1 MALGNPTGKQ
11 AHNGD
16 KTDPGRGA
24 IQGRHALHACPCGA
38 QQGAG
43 PALLGRGRLL
53 AAQSHGA
60 AAARVERGSR
70 ARTWGRQAEGGNRGG
85 GRKRSGTW
93 HTQAKGKGAIA
104 GIAGGQSGPRRGRW
118 QARTCCT
125 RPVTGVAGR
134 GATRVGPMPPPGR
147 RRRARQLS
155 AAIRHHAHPRVRG
168 WSQGGRPSARGKPAK
183 GGIWRQP
190 GAPAG
195 WQAHGAWGRER
206 GQPGCHSNG
215 TKTCMHAHMGA
226 RAGPGMLPAAAFL
239 ARCKAR
245 CRGCPRGSSTMLG
258 RGVRVEGG
266 PVRPARRRPW
276 SDRCR
281 ASAQLSAGCAAML
294 RRESRPW

>member
-24 IQGRHALHACPCGA
+24 IQGLHALHACPCGA

-147 RRRARQLS
+147 RRRAR
-155 AAIRHHAHPRVRG
+155 HAVCRNKASCPPTGARVEPGRPAQRTG
-168 WSQGGRPSARGKPAK
+168 QAGQGGNLEA
-183 GGIWRQP
+183 
-190 GAPAG
+190 AG
-195 WQAHGAWGRER
+195 CTSW
-206 GQPGCHSNG
+206 
-215 TKTCMHAHMGA
+215 
-226 RAGPGMLPAAAFL
+226 L
-239 ARCKAR
+239 
-245 CRGCPRGSSTMLG
+245 
-258 RGVRVEGG
+258 
-266 PVRPARRRPW
+266 
-276 SDRCR
+276 
-281 ASAQLSAGCAAML
+281 ASAWRMG
-294 RRESRPW
+294 

>member
-1 MALGNPTGKQ
+1 MRSAAGRRPCAARARQAAGRAKPWRRGCAGGAGEPGAHMGK
-11 AHNGD
+11 A
-16 KTDPGRGA
+16 GRGGKSRWREKEVWHLA
-24 IQGRHALHACPCGA
+24 HAG
-38 QQGAG
+38 Q
-43 PALLGRGRLL
+43 
-53 AAQSHGA
+53 
-60 AAARVERGSR
+60 
-70 ARTWGRQAEGGNRGG
+70 RQGGNRRDCGG
-85 GRKRSGTW
+85 AERPQEGPVAGTHMLHATGDRSSRSGCDSRGPN
-93 HTQAKGKGAIA
+93 APLLDAGA
-104 GIAGGQSGPRRGRW
+104 GHG
-118 QARTCCT
+118 T
-125 RPVTGVAGR
+125 
-134 GATRVGPMPPPGR
+134 
-147 RRRARQLS
+147 LS